1 MSKEFIRRSDFI
13 KPAAI
18 SLMENE
24 EALILN
30 EEQLAD
36 VAKLYEGALDNLSSG
51 KLIQGTILKVDNDG
65 VLVDISFKSDGFI
78 PRYEFSEHELKKLKP
93 GDDIEVILDEL
104 ESLEGNVC
112 FHMKKQKQCA
122 HGMQL
127 PNSLKKANL
136 LKVLLLIKLRVA

>member
-13 KPAAI
+13 KPTAI
-18 SLMENE
+18 SLMESE

-30 EEQLAD
+30 EEQLAE

-78 PRYEFSEHELKKLKP
+78 PRYEFY
-93 GDDIEVILDEL
+93 
-104 ESLEGNVC
+104 
-112 FHMKKQKQCA
+112 
-122 HGMQL
+122 
-127 PNSLKKANL
+127 
-136 LKVLLLIKLRVA
+136 